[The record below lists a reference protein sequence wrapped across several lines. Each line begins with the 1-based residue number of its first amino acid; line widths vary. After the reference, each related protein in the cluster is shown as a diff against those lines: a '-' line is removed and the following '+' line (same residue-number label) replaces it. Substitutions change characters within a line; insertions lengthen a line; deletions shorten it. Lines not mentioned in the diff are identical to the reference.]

1 MVSRRKFF
9 SIFIMMAVLLF
20 MFQFSHIVR
29 ENSNSYKVNQY
40 ASTTSM
46 NGSNRWNSE
55 TFKTVGTIAYVGST
69 DSDAYHTVHQWGEY
83 NKRGITACASLKE
96 LDLDGQDMPEL
107 VLVDGEA
114 IDISKDLE
122 VLNRVLDQG
131 SSVVFCNLPEEK
143 TIRDQAKLRVLL
155 GIENIKDQ
163 AHAKGIALFDGFLLG
178 GEAIYQPSTNKEE
191 KYQNME
197 LDMPWY
203 ILGKGTK
210 TYMVGLMD
218 EKEVEREEF
227 PALIWSHKYLN
238 GKVFAVNGTYLEDET
253 GLGILSAFD
262 YEAKEYALYPVV
274 NARSYM
280 ISDFPGMACENSE
293 IMQEY
298 YSRDADS
305 LYRDVIWPGIMAMAT
320 QNEIRLTAFLSTKFN
335 YDDEAP
341 ANERFISF
349 YLQQLSEIKSE
360 AGKSYHYTGNTTLM
374 DKAAKDQE
382 FYDMANNDY
391 DFRTAFLGERDAKT
405 EEALAKP
412 EFESIHSVAFDVDL
426 TQPVV
431 AYVND
436 RTTSLRAMADA
447 DQYSY
452 KDDLRV
458 RSVLSSIG
466 YGNTLIHMHN
476 VLWPRSKEDRWEN
489 YFDTVISNVT
499 TFWNKGVAFDSATL
513 SECDNK
519 VRTFM
524 NLEYEESE
532 KSDVIDVTV
541 SNVDQDAWFVLR
553 THGQDIVSAQKAEYT
568 KLERDAYLIHALGG
582 KMSIKLGK
590 SEDILEYS
598 TTKGEK

>member
-40 ASTTSM
+40 AAFTEM
-46 NGSNRWNSE
+46 NGSGRWNSE
-55 TFKTVGTIAYVGST
+55 TGKSVGTVAYVGAT
-69 DSDAYHTVHQWGEY
+69 DSDTASVVRLWGEY
-83 NKRGITACASLKE
+83 TKHEITECTSLKE
-96 LDLDGQDMPEL
+96 LDSLGKEYPKMLLLDGS
-107 VLVDGEA
+107 A
-114 IDISKDLE
+114 IDYNKDFN
-122 VLNRVLDQG
+122 VLNTALDQG
-131 SSVVFCNLPEEK
+131 CSVVFCKLPDMN
-143 TIRDQAKLRVLL
+143 TIREQAKLRVLL
-155 GIENIKDQ
+155 GIDKVQDKV
-163 AHAKGIALFDGFLLG
+163 HAKGITLFDGFLLG
-178 GEAIYQPSTNKEE
+178 GEAIYQPSTEKEE

-238 GKVFAVNGTYLEDET
+238 GKVFAVNGSYLEDET
-253 GLGILSAFD
+253 GLGILSAMD
-262 YEAKEYALYPVV
+262 YEANEYVLYPVV

-280 ISDFPGMACENSE
+280 ISDFPGMACEDSAT
-293 IMQEY
+293 MQEY

-320 QNEIRLTAFLSTKFN
+320 QNEIRLTAFLSTKYN

-360 AGKSYHYTGNTTLM
+360 AGKSYHYTGNTSLLEKAKT
-374 DKAAKDQE
+374 DKV
-382 FYDMANNDY
+382 FYEQANNDY
-391 DFRTAFLGERDAKT
+391 DLRTAFFQKKSDEIPQMLWEDAFADIKS
-405 EEALAKP
+405 A
-412 EFESIHSVAFDVDL
+412 AFDVDL
-426 TQPVV
+426 SVPVV
-431 AYVND
+431 SYVND
-436 RTTSLRAMADA
+436 RVTGLRASADA
-447 DQYSY
+447 DSYSY
-452 KDDLRV
+452 MDDLRV
-458 RSVLSSIG
+458 RSVLSGLG
-466 YGNTLIHMHN
+466 YSNTLITMHN
-476 VLWPRSKEDRWEN
+476 VLWPESKEDRWEN

-513 SECDNK
+513 SECDYK
-519 VRTFM
+519 ARTFL
-524 NLEYEESE
+524 NLQYEAEK
-532 KSDVIDVTV
+532 KSDVIEATI

-553 THGQDIVSAQKAEYT
+553 THGQDIVSAEKAEFT
-568 KLERDAYLIHALGG
+568 KLEQDAYLIHALGE

-590 SEDILEYS
+590 SGDILEYS
-598 TTKGEK
+598 TTKGEE